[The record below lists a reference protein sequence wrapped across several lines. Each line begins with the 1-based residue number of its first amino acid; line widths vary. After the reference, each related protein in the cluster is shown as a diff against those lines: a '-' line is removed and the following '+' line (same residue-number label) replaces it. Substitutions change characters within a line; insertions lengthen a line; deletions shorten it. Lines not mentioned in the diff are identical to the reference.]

1 MSVQGPPADGAAG
14 QQHRDAVRGQHHQGQ
29 RDEYPQATRDRTFVP
44 EGAFATQVASVSA
57 RNRAGT
63 GTV

>member
-29 RDEYPQATRDRTFVP
+29 RDECPQATRDRAFVP
-44 EGAFATQVASVSA
+44 EGAFATPVASVSA
-57 RNRAGT
+57 CNRAST